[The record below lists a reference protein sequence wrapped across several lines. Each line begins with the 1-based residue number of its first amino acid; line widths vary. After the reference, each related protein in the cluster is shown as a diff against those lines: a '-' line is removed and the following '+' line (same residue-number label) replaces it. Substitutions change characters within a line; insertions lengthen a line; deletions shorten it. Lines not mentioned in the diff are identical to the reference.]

1 MVSRDGKGSSPSPK
15 TVLAEEESAASN
27 AQLRPH
33 ATDKLGASAVHVS
46 RPSAYV
52 TSATYA
58 SAGLA
63 NMISATTTNP
73 FDVVKLRQQ
82 LLLEKERANFLSV
95 ARGMLRTEGV
105 KGLWAGVTAACLR
118 EGKIA
123 SPKYCDYF
131 LSHRLTDPF
140 VPTRQSA
147 TYGTIRMGG
156 YEPFKRLYTSTFHLP
171 ESSFALKLL
180 AGVSSGTIG
189 CLLSSPT
196 DLMKVRMQAVRD
208 PAMEYAPPYRST
220 LRGFV
225 QVYKEEGGVK
235 GLWRGVGPNVARAG
249 ILTASQVGTYDQ
261 TKWWLKG
268 HLAWGEGGRLHLV
281 ASMVAVSSARRAV
294 TYSCDTDAILLL
306 IA

>member
-1 MVSRDGKGSSPSPK
+1 
-15 TVLAEEESAASN
+15 
-27 AQLRPH
+27 
-33 ATDKLGASAVHVS
+33 
-46 RPSAYV
+46 AYV

-63 NMISATTTNP
+63 NMISATSTNP

-95 ARGMLRTEGV
+95 ARGMLGTEGV

-118 EGKIA
+118 E
-123 SPKYCDYF
+123 
-131 LSHRLTDPF
+131 
-140 VPTRQSA
+140 A

-156 YEPFKRLYTSTFHLP
+156 YEPFKRLYTSTLHLP

-208 PAMEYAPPYRST
+208 PAMGHAPPYRST

-225 QVYKEEGGVK
+225 QVYREEGGIK

-268 HLAWGEGGRLHLV
+268 HLGWGEGGRLHV
-281 ASMVAVSSARRAV
+281 AASMVAGLVCSLASSPVDVIKVRVMNVAADSASHESALTLLNSLLRTEGPLALWKGFGMCWARLGTHTTISLVLFEYFRG
-294 TYSCDTDAILLL
+294 LLGIKPL
-306 IA
+306 